1 MQQTAKREM
10 IGGTLPFNVTTIMN
24 IRKLLPLF
32 IAALFAMNSHAD
44 NRPMGAHIFGF
55 ATSFNDSTVYLTEIQ
70 YVDSAYIGKSN
81 FLFSRENY
89 SYQLQNYLKSK
100 GIATPTC
107 VTTFAKKQKNI
118 EKKYLKMRKRY
129 EKKGTYQIK
138 FIPLQDFLY
147 KGIAPQ
153 ESDLNREKIAKQ
165 KAKAEMKETKKAKKE
180 AKLKRKEAARQAA
193 TQTTK

>member
-1 MQQTAKREM
+1 
-10 IGGTLPFNVTTIMN
+10 MN

-100 GIATPTC
+100 GIANPTC

-129 EKKGTYQIK
+129 EKKRHVSNQIYTATRLSIHRHHATRK
-138 FIPLQDFLY
+138 RF
-147 KGIAPQ
+147 
-153 ESDLNREKIAKQ
+153 ESGKNS
-165 KAKAEMKETKKAKKE
+165 
-180 AKLKRKEAARQAA
+180 
-193 TQTTK
+193 

>member
-1 MQQTAKREM
+1 
-10 IGGTLPFNVTTIMN
+10 
-24 IRKLLPLF
+24 
-32 IAALFAMNSHAD
+32 MNSHAD

-100 GIATPTC
+100 GIANPTC

-118 EKKYLKMRKRY
+118 EKKY
-129 EKKGTYQIK
+129 QIK

-147 KGIAPQ
+147 TGIMPQ

-165 KAKAEMKETKKAKKE
+165 KAKAEMKEAKKAKKE
-180 AKLKRKEAARQAA
+180 AKRKRKEAARQAA